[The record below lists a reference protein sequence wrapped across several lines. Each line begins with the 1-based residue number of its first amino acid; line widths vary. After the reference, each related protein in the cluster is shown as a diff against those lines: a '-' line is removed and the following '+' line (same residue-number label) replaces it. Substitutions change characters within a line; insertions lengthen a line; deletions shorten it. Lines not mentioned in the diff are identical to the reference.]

1 MTDVVAVVALAA
13 LLVVAA
19 WQDLRTREIDVK
31 IFAAMMPFAALLV
44 VDNWGSFFYFFSLG
58 VGILLALLMRVFGS
72 GYADSLAMA
81 AISTAPP
88 LLPFLPTPFV
98 AVAAG
103 TPLLLATMAWLDLL
117 NRSRPCEMTR
127 AEMLTHICVSREEFL
142 RNPLKY
148 VVGDVRDMERY
159 DPSKVEMRDW
169 VKAKY
174 GVPYIVYL
182 AVGFSAY
189 TLLYLLQKAAL

>member
-1 MTDVVAVVALAA
+1 MTDAFAVVALAA

-31 IFAAMMPFAALLV
+31 IFAAMTPFAALLV
-44 VDNWGSFFYFFSLG
+44 VDNWGSIFYFFSLG
-58 VGILLALLMRVFGS
+58 VGLLLALLMRVFGS

-103 TPLLLATMAWLDLL
+103 APLLLATMAWLYLL
-117 NRSRPCEMTR
+117 NRRRPCKMTR

-159 DPSKVEMRDW
+159 DPSKVEVRDW

-182 AVGFSAY
+182 AVGFAAY
-189 TLLYLLQKAAL
+189 TFLYLLQVL